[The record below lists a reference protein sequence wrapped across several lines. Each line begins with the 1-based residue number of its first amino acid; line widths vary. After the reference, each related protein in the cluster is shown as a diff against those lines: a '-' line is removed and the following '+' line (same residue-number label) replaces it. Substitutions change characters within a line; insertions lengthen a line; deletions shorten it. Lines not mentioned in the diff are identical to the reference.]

1 MKRKPDDHIIVA
13 IHVTN
18 RVKQAGQVQKVLTG
32 FGAHIKTRIGLHE
45 ATGRAVSPNGVIL
58 LEMVGAKQRCSSIVD
73 ALNAIAGVA
82 CKILVFEHD

>member
-1 MKRKPDDHIIVA
+1 MKPRHLIYGV
-13 IHVTN
+13 HVSD
-18 RVKQAGQVQKVLTG
+18 RVKKAPDVQKVLTE
-32 FGAHIKTRIGLHE
+32 FGCFIKTRIGLHE